1 MPSFRVTPSDLL
13 VAGALLS
20 GVGDNV
26 DTAGITVSRAH
37 SALANTPAAGAFEA
51 LLDSVQKT
59 SGTVTQGSRAL
70 AAALTQAGNSYQAT
84 EDSATTGLSKGHK

>member
-20 GVGDNV
+20 GVGDEV
-26 DTAGITVSRAH
+26 DTAEITVSRVH
-37 SALANTPAAGAFEA
+37 SALSNTPAAGIYET

-59 SGTVTQGSRAL
+59 SGTVTEASRAL

-84 EDSATTGLSKGHK
+84 EDSATTSLSKGHK